1 MIVVTKN
8 QNRISPEEY
17 LLIEAKSTE
26 KHEYRNG
33 EIILMTGGTT
43 NHNKLAGKIY
53 ARLLLALEDQ
63 DYEVYMGD
71 VRLWIEKFRLYT
83 YPDVM
88 IVQGQPVYEGKGTTT
103 ITNPCLIVEVL
114 SKSTQDYDQNEKFEA
129 YRSLP
134 EFKEYILID
143 QYQYYVQQFVKNQA
157 EKWVLTDY
165 CGQDAQLKLESID
178 FEVSL
183 AELYKKVNFNQESE
197 EEKLS

>member
-1 MIVVTKN
+1 MAFTIPVTPKK
-8 QNRISPEEY
+8 RDYSREEY
-17 LLIEAKSTE
+17 LLLEAKSTE

-53 ARLLLALEDQ
+53 ARLLLTLEDQ

-103 ITNPCLIVEVL
+103 ITNPSLIIEVL
-114 SKSTQDYDQNEKFEA
+114 SKSTQDYDQNGKFNA

-197 EEKLS
+197 Q